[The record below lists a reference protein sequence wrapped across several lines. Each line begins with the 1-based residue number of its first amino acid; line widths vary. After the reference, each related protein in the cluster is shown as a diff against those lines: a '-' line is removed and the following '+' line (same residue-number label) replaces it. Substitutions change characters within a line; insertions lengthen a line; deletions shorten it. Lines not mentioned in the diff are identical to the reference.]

1 MGGASANHEIEA
13 LQRGDA
19 ALATSADSMKA
30 EATSTSVDE
39 NASDEN
45 SASSNG
51 PAAASKNAQKADI
64 LAAWSAL
71 NAAVYASAERALL
84 QGVEN
89 GTDPMDSEVTSSG
102 GAAATAE
109 SSIATRG
116 KRSIAANSTKG
127 GTAGGALD
135 RPQRKRNAEGSKAS
149 TNVQPAYVS
158 CLPGA
163 PFERPLLLSPVSDLP
178 DRLAAVSFCP
188 AVSDWKEMV
197 GDDATRAQKD
207 SGGGEEKSRGPPV
220 GTVKANVLAN
230 DASKQGGMAASQMAA
245 WEEKRILKYRMQADI
260 TQLKAVLKSLKE
272 VVKDG
277 NRQLNDAATA
287 ERNQSVLLQEVST
300 EYAFLA
306 RKARKLQDEYDVRA
320 KASKVL
326 SFSHE
331 QL

>member
-149 TNVQPAYVS
+149 TNVPN
-158 CLPGA
+158 P
-163 PFERPLLLSPVSDLP
+163 
-178 DRLAAVSFCP
+178 
-188 AVSDWKEMV
+188 K
-197 GDDATRAQKD
+197 TRN
-207 SGGGEEKSRGPPV
+207 SEFFT
-220 GTVKANVLAN
+220 TVLV
-230 DASKQGGMAASQMAA
+230 
-245 WEEKRILKYRMQADI
+245 
-260 TQLKAVLKSLKE
+260 TLKA
-272 VVKDG
+272 
-277 NRQLNDAATA
+277 
-287 ERNQSVLLQEVST
+287 
-300 EYAFLA
+300 
-306 RKARKLQDEYDVRA
+306 
-320 KASKVL
+320 
-326 SFSHE
+326 
-331 QL
+331 

>member
-1 MGGASANHEIEA
+1 
-13 LQRGDA
+13 
-19 ALATSADSMKA
+19 MKA

-39 NASDEN
+39 NAPDEN

-51 PAAASKNAQKADI
+51 PAAASKNTQLGGKADI

-116 KRSIAANSTKG
+116 KRSVAANSTKG

-163 PFERPLLLSPVSDLP
+163 PF
-178 DRLAAVSFCP
+178 
-188 AVSDWKEMV
+188 
-197 GDDATRAQKD
+197 
-207 SGGGEEKSRGPPV
+207 
-220 GTVKANVLAN
+220 
-230 DASKQGGMAASQMAA
+230 
-245 WEEKRILKYRMQADI
+245 
-260 TQLKAVLKSLKE
+260 
-272 VVKDG
+272 
-277 NRQLNDAATA
+277 
-287 ERNQSVLLQEVST
+287 
-300 EYAFLA
+300 
-306 RKARKLQDEYDVRA
+306 
-320 KASKVL
+320 
-326 SFSHE
+326 
-331 QL
+331 